1 MKYTPR
7 LDENG
12 FSKPVKFR
20 MRYADTD
27 TGVFPSYD
35 VQSLLEDHHGLEY
48 EHEFDLA
55 LGNPRRAPEFVFDA
69 AKVPDAD
76 IVIST
81 VQEIVDRFNQPRTSC
96 RRRSERRGMSPK
108 SWFPML
114 FAAVTIRSSGVIADW
129 CRVR

>member
-1 MKYTPR
+1 
-7 LDENG
+7 
-12 FSKPVKFR
+12 

-55 LGNPRRAPEFVFDA
+55 LRKSPPCAEFVFDA

-81 VQEIVDRFNQPRTSC
+81 VQEIVDRFNQPPDELPEEKREAWNE
-96 RRRSERRGMSPK
+96 SEVVVSDVVRGSDD
-108 SWFPML
+108 S
-114 FAAVTIRSSGVIADW
+114 
-129 CRVR
+129 